1 MTSEIVP
8 LEQLNTKSRIS
19 LEILEQCSSNLAL
32 EKYITKRHLLCC
44 YHGNTFGSN
53 LFLCKNKIFGTL

>member
-19 LEILEQCSSNLAL
+19 LEIGAVFF
-32 EKYITKRHLLCC
+32 KFGIRKVHHKRNRMTPSVLLPWQ
-44 YHGNTFGSN
+44 HFWLQS
-53 LFLCKNKIFGTL
+53 LSV